1 MTQTNHNT
9 GSSPSLIEHV
19 AGGQGRDDASVL
31 LALEPQS
38 TPDIEKEGENLPCLT
53 DLGRQPCYAPLLG
66 TICSQSIDNA
76 GGSSK
81 GRSPESVC
89 YTELLHSPGH
99 QSSPN
104 PRKTAVNRGE
114 GCYLAFHARW
124 EISTS
129 RKVSWLT
136 ASASTATR
144 CPLP

>member
-66 TICSQSIDNA
+66 TSTSQVLEISR
-76 GGSSK
+76 GSSK
-81 GRSPESVC
+81 KRSPESIC
-89 YTELLHSPGH
+89 YPKLLRENGP
-99 QSSPN
+99 SSGRKS
-104 PRKTAVNRGE
+104 RKTVPVESRV
-114 GCYLAFHARW
+114 CYLAFTPDVGHPPART
-124 EISTS
+124 ITYA
-129 RKVSWLT
+129 R
-136 ASASTATR
+136 
-144 CPLP
+144 PH